1 MEKLEKFQLALSAT
15 IISVGVLFSSL
26 VFASKMQK
34 NESITVTGSASKIVK
49 SDSARM
55 SFSLQANA
63 KTQKEAFNRLKTQS
77 PTVINYLVSK
87 GMDKNSIE
95 IKPVSGYNIYR
106 TIANGYS
113 TNEIIGYNAS
123 QNYEISS
130 KDVDKIKEI
139 SSDIQSLVDK
149 GITLEIYR
157 PEFFYSD
164 LASIK
169 IDLLKEATQDAKQRA
184 TSMLSSANSKVGK
197 VRQMRMGVFQIT
209 PPDSTMVSDMGVNDT
224 STINKK
230 VTAVA
235 NIVFSVK

>member
-1 MEKLEKFQLALSAT
+1 MEKLEKFQLILSAT
-15 IISVGVLFSSL
+15 IISAGVLFSSL

-49 SDSARM
+49 SDSDRM

-77 PTVINYLVSK
+77 PVVINYLSSK
-87 GMDKNSIE
+87 GIDKNLIE
-95 IKPVSGYNIYR
+95 IKPVSGYNIYK
-106 TIANGYS
+106 TVGNGYS
-113 TNEIIGYNAS
+113 TNEIIGYNAN

-139 SSDIQSLVDK
+139 SSDIQNLVDK

-184 TSMLSSANSKVGK
+184 TSMLGAANSKVGK

-224 STINKK
+224 STVDKK

>member
-1 MEKLEKFQLALSAT
+1 MEKLEKFQLVLSAT

-63 KTQKEAFNRLKTQS
+63 KTQKEAFNRLKAQS
-77 PTVINYLVSK
+77 PEVVSYLNSK
-87 GMDKNSIE
+87 GIDKNSIE
-95 IKPVSGYNIYR
+95 IKPVSGYNVYK
-106 TIANGYS
+106 TVGNGYS

-123 QNYEISS
+123 QSYEITS

-139 SSDIQSLVDK
+139 SSDIQNLVDK
-149 GITLEIYR
+149 GIALEIYR

-169 IDLLKEATQDAKQRA
+169 VDLLKEATQDAKQRA
-184 TSMLSSANSKVGK
+184 TSMLSAANSRVGK

-224 STINKK
+224 STVDKK

-235 NIVFSVK
+235 NVVFSVK